1 MDPLVEEYLRKKQG
15 LDQGVADARTK
26 ADWMDAGSQVGQGL
40 ADLVQPKNQVI
51 YEKGWNETGAPKIEN
66 FSNKAADFSGL
77 KTMGQRDLQ
86 AAQENRNQGV
96 QDFNTE
102 QKLTDLGT
110 ERTRAATKFG
120 NDQELFKSQMAD
132 SEQMRIQRG
141 QGITQTATDNDA
153 KSSGSR
159 ALQNLVKSEM
169 PSMDPAVIDS
179 MSAAQISKNLPWIVD
194 KWQLLNK
201 PKESKA
207 SDPRVVERLGKDTE
221 EKGGI
226 INAFNQVEALLGQP
240 LQTGLKGQKD
250 VPGVTLPILGS
261 ITSYSPEAKQ
271 LDSAIGAITNEIS
284 RTNFG
289 ASQSA
294 GELKRLARELSTG
307 RFNTEAERMDALAR
321 MKNLYAQA
329 LQDTQVKYPQE
340 ARDTYKAQGGMIGAE
355 IPRAQPT
362 TTSKSRPPG
371 VRVLRNKNTGA
382 VKYVDAQGNE
392 VPQ

>member
-15 LDQGVADARTK
+15 LDQGVDAARTK

-51 YEKGWNETGAPKIEN
+51 YEKGWNETGAPKIES

-86 AAQENRNQGV
+86 AAQETRNQGV

-120 NDQELFKSQMAD
+120 NDQELFGSQMED
-132 SEQMRIQRG
+132 SKQMRAKRG
-141 QGITQTATDNDA
+141 QDIANDQEMNTPGTPQA
-153 KSSGSR
+153 KSFAKFIQQAIPGAPDMGELSLARQKELAGP
-159 ALQNLVKSEM
+159 LF
-169 PSMDPAVIDS
+169 
-179 MSAAQISKNLPWIVD
+179 AQWS
-194 KWQLLNK
+194 LLNK
-201 PKESKA
+201 PQETKPMDS
-207 SDPRVVERLGKDTE
+207 RVVERLGKDTE

-226 INAFNQVEALLGQP
+226 VNAFNEVEKLLGGP
-240 LQTGLKGQKD
+240 LQTGLKGQRD
-250 VPGVTLPILGS
+250 VPGVSLPILGN
-261 ITSYSPEAKQ
+261 ITAYSPEAKQ

-329 LQDTQVKYPQE
+329 MQDTQVKYPQE

-362 TTSKSRPPG
+362 STSKGLPPG